1 MLVRL
6 AMWILHREYKKH
18 RMPIY
23 YVKGLQKD
31 FPKYLLYTED
41 ENVYYRMDE
50 F

>member
-1 MLVRL
+1 MLVRI
-6 AMWILHREYKKH
+6 AMWILHREYKKYGK
-18 RMPIY
+18 PIY

-31 FPKYLLYTED
+31 FPKYLLYTEN